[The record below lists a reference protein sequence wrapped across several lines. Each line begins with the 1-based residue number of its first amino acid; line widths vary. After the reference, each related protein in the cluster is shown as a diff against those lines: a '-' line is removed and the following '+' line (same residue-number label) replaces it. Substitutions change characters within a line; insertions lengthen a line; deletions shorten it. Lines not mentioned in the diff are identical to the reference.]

1 MSDLLGGLA
10 GAVGNI
16 EHAYLC
22 VYDTGV
28 RRDIQEEEAE
38 RLDAKKPLLKIEL
51 PVDVAAVA
59 EQLNAKLQYGMQT
72 AKAAA
77 CLLDALFPLNAVDRV
92 KAAEGVAVKRIKVQF
107 NPTQV
112 RVNAVGSKLGL
123 ISDLTA
129 SKKEEGKSDNYGYQ
143 EIPPRITVNIP
154 IFIDEED
161 NTSAFSSD
169 SVNVLNASNL
179 AQNALNFFTDSKCKV
194 QEETEAI
201 LSLLRNSHTRYI
213 GFFWGTKMCYIGSII
228 SAQATY
234 TMFHRDG
241 SPCRSRINL
250 QILTVENSIPAGFR
264 NQWVDKYMAFRETD
278 KNRLVRWGENGIAG
292 NFVNIP
298 F

>member
-1 MSDLLGGLA
+1 MSDLFAKVVLQQSVDFILPSLA
-10 GAVGNI
+10 KGS
-16 EHAYLC
+16 E
-22 VYDTGV
+22 
-28 RRDIQEEEAE
+28 
-38 RLDAKKPLLKIEL
+38 
-51 PVDVAAVA
+51 
-59 EQLNAKLQYGMQT
+59 
-72 AKAAA
+72 
-77 CLLDALFPLNAVDRV
+77 
-92 KAAEGVAVKRIKVQF
+92 IKVMER
-107 NPTQV
+107 NI
-112 RVNAVGSKLGL
+112 R
-123 ISDLTA
+123 ISRRIIDKF
-129 SKKEEGKSDNYGYQ
+129 SYQ
-143 EIPPRITVNIP
+143 CMYMRIP
-154 IFIDEED
+154 IKCSSKGVKCGNHFEFTSVIIVTEKIQIVMLVLKNSGTILPSFDFFKQVFI
-161 NTSAFSSD
+161 
-169 SVNVLNASNL
+169 
-179 AQNALNFFTDSKCKV
+179 NFFTDSKCKV